1 MDSVDIQ
8 TVNLWLVE
16 EYAVVAS
23 AVLWIADFIETL
35 PTEIQTMWS
44 RRQTGASLLL
54 IFNRYSFLLS
64 LLAALII
71 NLPGESGDRECNTIG
86 YLYIALQSTS
96 IATTTGLFTL
106 RVYAISLN
114 SKLNCRV
121 ILVTAA
127 LVIASRLSVDML
139 TLVFSPTMSTSG
151 SIVQGFS
158 RCIMEQTP
166 NSALFNKS
174 KLAIPFIALAFD
186 IFIFVLTLK
195 NLDTSHHSN
204 TLLGGASIA
213 QLMLIDGS
221 IYFLI
226 MLVVGIFSVIVAM
239 VQEQFAELNYNVAMP
254 LAIITPFFD
263 ILPNILISRLMLNL
277 RTFDSNENFGTISAS
292 GLHFAI
298 NSRVLGNIG
307 APLRT
312 ENIEEDSE
320 DTDE

>member
-44 RRQTGASLLL
+44 RRQTGASLLF

-166 NSALFNKS
+166 NSALFNK
-174 KLAIPFIALAFD
+174 
-186 IFIFVLTLK
+186 
-195 NLDTSHHSN
+195 
-204 TLLGGASIA
+204 
-213 QLMLIDGS
+213 
-221 IYFLI
+221 I